1 MPLVNRILTQLAD
14 KLLKGLRKDLCDIP
28 GCNEPRKI
36 GGLFPSAYCEGHWFI
51 KIVQP
56 TLSQDGNQEGFGYF
70 MVVLFGC

>member
-1 MPLVNRILTQLAD
+1 MTLANN
-14 KLLKGLRKDLCDIP
+14 LLKGLRKDLCDIP

-56 TLSQDGNQEGFGYF
+56 TLSQGGKEE
-70 MVVLFGC
+70 